1 MNRQQ
6 FLFLT
11 AGAVATGC
19 QAAQHVSTA
28 SGGRT
33 RVVDAGPAENYAA
46 DGVYENFRS
55 QGFFLVRKG
64 GQLFALSAICT
75 HRRCKLKAEPD
86 HTVYCPCHGSTF
98 DPAGHVTEGPAKR
111 DLPVF
116 ATLRTEN
123 GRLMVTLPG

>member
-1 MNRQQ
+1 M
-6 FLFLT
+6 
-11 AGAVATGC
+11 
-19 QAAQHVSTA
+19 
-28 SGGRT
+28 
-33 RVVDAGPAENYAA
+33 VDAGPAENYAA

-64 GQLFALSAICT
+64 GRLFALSAICT

-86 HTVYCPCHGSTF
+86 HTFYCPCHGSTF